1 MMEACHRG
9 SAAGSTPVTR
19 RSDNL
24 SLPTNLLEMTAN
36 DSAGQLIQASP
47 ASALRRELGRWDLA
61 LFFVVAV
68 LNLNTISSIAASGPV
83 ALWLWVAALLGF
95 FLPQGIAVIELS
107 HRYPGEGG
115 LYLWNKEVFSDF
127 HGFIA
132 GWAYLATN
140 VFYIPFVL
148 LYLTGIG
155 LYVWGPRARMLID
168 NPLIAF
174 PAVLGTLF
182 LITLV
187 NVVGVGVGKWLNN
200 VGGIGTLV
208 AATALVG
215 MSIWT
220 FRSRGANLHPAD
232 LMQLHLDW
240 PIVSAF
246 GATCFSLI
254 GLELAS
260 VMGDEIREPRRTL
273 PSAIVISGVACA
285 VFYLGTTAAL
295 LAAIPTGEIGV
306 VQGLVE
312 AISRLSQKVGLPWI
326 LPAVAFVLSI
336 SVIGI
341 ASAWLTGSA
350 RLPFV
355 FGLDRY
361 LPAALGK
368 LHPRYKTPYVALIA
382 QSAVCALFLAMSFA
396 GSAVKEAFVT
406 MLDLSAVLNL
416 VPYAYIFA
424 AILMLTSEKQ
434 SKLHPPGRFPTFT
447 LRVVG
452 AVGLL
457 TTLLAIAVVFV
468 PSKQVGS
475 VALFELK
482 MFSGTIFFLGL
493 GAFLFL
499 KGKRKTARE

>member
-1 MMEACHRG
+1 
-9 SAAGSTPVTR
+9 
-19 RSDNL
+19 
-24 SLPTNLLEMTAN
+24 MTAN
-36 DSAGQLIQASP
+36 DSARQPLNSSP
-47 ASALRRELGRWDLA
+47 ISVLCRELGRWDLA

-95 FLPQGIAVIELS
+95 FLPQGMVVIELS

-115 LYLWNKEVFSDF
+115 LYLWNKEVFGDF

-155 LYVWGPRARMLID
+155 LYMGGPRARMLID
-168 NPLIAF
+168 NPRIAF
-174 PAVLGTLF
+174 PAVLGALF

-187 NVVGVGVGKWLNN
+187 NVVGVRVGKWLNN
-200 VGGIGTLV
+200 VGGVGTLLV
-208 AATALVG
+208 AAALIG
-215 MSIWT
+215 MSVWT
-220 FRSRGANLHPAD
+220 FRTHGSNLHGAD

-260 VMGDEIREPRRTL
+260 VMGDEIRDPRRTL
-273 PSAIVISGVACA
+273 PIAIAISGIACA
-285 VFYLGTTAAL
+285 VLYMGTTAAL
-295 LAAIPTGEIGV
+295 LAALPAGQIGV

-312 AISRLSQKVGLPWI
+312 AISRLSQQVGLPWI
-326 LPAVAFVLSI
+326 LPVMAAVLSI

-361 LPAALGK
+361 LPPALGR

-396 GSAVKEAFVT
+396 GSAVKEAFIT

-416 VPYAYIFA
+416 VPYVYIFA
-424 AILMLTSEKQ
+424 AVLMLTSDRAEER
-434 SKLHPPGRFPTFT
+434 PPGRFRKST
-447 LRVVG
+447 LRMIG
-452 AVGLL
+452 SVGLL

-475 VALFELK
+475 VVLFELK
-482 MFSGTIFFLGL
+482 MFSGTLFFLGL

-499 KGKRKTARE
+499 NGRRKAARRIPSE

>member
-1 MMEACHRG
+1 
-9 SAAGSTPVTR
+9 
-19 RSDNL
+19 
-24 SLPTNLLEMTAN
+24 MTVN
-36 DSAGQLIQASP
+36 DSTVQPITASP
-47 ASALRRELGRWDLA
+47 ASELRRELGRWDLA
-61 LFFVVAV
+61 LLFVVAV
-68 LNLNTISSIAASGPV
+68 LNLNTISSIAATGPV
-83 ALWLWVAALLGF
+83 ALWLWVVALLGF
-95 FLPQGIAVIELS
+95 FLPQGLAVMELS

-155 LYVWGPRARMLID
+155 LYVWGPRAQALID

-182 LITLV
+182 LITWV
-187 NVVGVGVGKWLNN
+187 NVLGVGVGKWLNN
-200 VGGIGTLV
+200 VGGIGTLI
-208 AATALVG
+208 AAAVLVIIG
-215 MSIWT
+215 VWSLLVHG
-220 FRSRGANLHPAD
+220 SSLHRAEVTRV
-232 LMQLHLDW
+232 HLDW

-246 GATCFSLI
+246 GAMCFSLI

-260 VMGDEIREPRRTL
+260 VMGDEIRDPRRTL
-273 PSAIVISGVACA
+273 PAAITISGIACA
-285 VFYLGTTAAL
+285 LFYLGTTAAL
-295 LAAIPTGEIGV
+295 LVAMPSDQIGV
-306 VQGLVE
+306 VQGLIE
-312 AISRLSQKVGLPWI
+312 AISRLSQQIGFPWI
-326 LPAVAFVLSI
+326 LPVTAFILSI

-341 ASAWLTGSA
+341 ASAWLTCSA

-355 FGLDRY
+355 FGLDHY

-368 LHPRYKTPYVALIA
+368 VHPRYKTPYVALIA

-416 VPYAYIFA
+416 VPYAFIFA
-424 AILMLTSEKQ
+424 AILTLANDRKPE
-434 SKLHPPGRFPTFT
+434 LRPPGRFRKST

-452 AVGLL
+452 SVGLM
-457 TTLLAIAVVFV
+457 TTLVGIAVVFV
-468 PSKQVGS
+468 PSKQVQS

-482 MFSGTIFFLGL
+482 MFSGTLFFFGL
-493 GAFLFL
+493 GAFLFFR
-499 KGKRKTARE
+499 GRRKARRSGLHAG